1 MARGAAG
8 RINFRNVL
16 EVRQSNVSGC
26 PDNTIEIVTPG
37 RIYTIVPSGEDNSDV
52 SFDRWMN
59 ELINAADVY
68 GALYVEAQKAG
79 KLFKSDAVVAVILVK
94 VVFISSFLF
103 YCLLLNHSF
112 STNPN
117 RMTNCFQLLLLLLQ
131 LYKLHLLNAFVYF

>member
-1 MARGAAG
+1 MTSFYHTLYSTVFIIIYFFFRFNVIGILARGAAG

-68 GALYVEAQKAG
+68 GADYVEAQKAG
-79 KLFKSDAVVAVILVK
+79 KLFKSDAVSKCSVI
-94 VVFISSFLF
+94 FIS
-103 YCLLLNHSF
+103 
-112 STNPN
+112 
-117 RMTNCFQLLLLLLQ
+117 
-131 LYKLHLLNAFVYF
+131 